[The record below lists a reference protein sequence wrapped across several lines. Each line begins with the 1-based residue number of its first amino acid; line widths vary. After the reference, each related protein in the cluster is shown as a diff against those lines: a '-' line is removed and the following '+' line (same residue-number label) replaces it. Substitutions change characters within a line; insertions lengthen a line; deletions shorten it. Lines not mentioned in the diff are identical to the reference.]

1 MTAFRKFDH
10 VERLGHLETHG
21 LDDGTCHVFAKLDGS
36 NGSVWLDEAGQ
47 VQCGSRN
54 QQLSDSRDN
63 HGFRAFVLGDDPRA
77 ASLRAALTPGFVYY
91 GEWLVRHTIQC
102 YQPKAWRRFWVFD
115 VLDVATGRY
124 VPWDD
129 YGPALMSLGV
139 DVLEPLAV
147 LQRPTSAQLSD
158 QMLGDRTLLLAGGT
172 GEGIVVKR
180 YDWTNR
186 FGRQPWAKLIN
197 VVSMG
202 KGKASKIC
210 LTSADLGASLEAS
223 IAAKFV
229 TAELV
234 EKVWSKCVAAI
245 AQDQG
250 MDLMRDD
257 ARQLIESQFRGKLI
271 PQLLGRVYSDLIREE
286 MWAIVKEAKNPRI
299 DFGLLERSTK
309 ARVKELAAD
318 LFGGVVPQAVIQ

>member
-36 NGSVWLDEAGQ
+36 NGSVWLDQDGN

-54 QQLSDSRDN
+54 QQLSESRDN
-63 HGFRAFVLGDDPRA
+63 HGFRAFVLGDSQRA
-77 ASLRAALTPGFVYY
+77 VSLRAALRPGRVYY

-102 YQPKAWRRFWVFD
+102 YQPEAWRRFWVFD

-129 YGPALMSLGV
+129 YGPELRAAGV
-139 DVLEPLAV
+139 DVLDPIAV
-147 LQRPTSAQLSD
+147 LDRPTSAQLAEL
-158 QMLGDRTLLLAGGT
+158 MVRDRTLLQDGGA

-197 VVSMG
+197 ADAMG
-202 KGKASKIC
+202 KGRAGRIC
-210 LTSADLGASLEAS
+210 LTSADVGASLESS

-229 TAELV
+229 SPEFV
-234 EKVWSKCVAAI
+234 EKVRSKCVADI
-245 AQDQG
+245 AQHQG
-250 MDLMRDD
+250 IDLMRDD
-257 ARQLIESQFRGKLI
+257 ARALIESQSRGKLI

-299 DFGLLERSTK
+299 DFGLLERATK
-309 ARVKELAAD
+309 QRVKELAAD
-318 LFGGVVPQAVIQ
+318 LFGGVMPQAVSQ